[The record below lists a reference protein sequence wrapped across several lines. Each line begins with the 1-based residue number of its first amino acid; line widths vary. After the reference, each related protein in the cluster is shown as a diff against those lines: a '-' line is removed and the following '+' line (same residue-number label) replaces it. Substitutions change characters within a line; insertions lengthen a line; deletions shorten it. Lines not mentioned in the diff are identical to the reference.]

1 MKATI
6 YKIYRILGN
15 FLSSSRSGE
24 LLLTILVPLL
34 PPILLI
40 FSKIDVIAIDGFVDT
55 ILTVA
60 SLLASFEIASITIL
74 MTSPSKNI
82 EYAKKKPT
90 NKERKNLE
98 GFGISYYQLILI
110 RNFYVIFIL
119 LLTIAIGLILKILL
133 SSMSLTAQKIL
144 LGVELFLLSHGL
156 IVLVMVLIHMY
167 HLLWDE
173 KLTKDDIIGKE
184 HSN

>member
-1 MKATI
+1 MKAMM

-15 FLSSSRSGE
+15 FLSSSKKGE
-24 LLLTILVPLL
+24 IIITILVPLFL
-34 PPILLI
+34 PILLI
-40 FSKIDVIAIDGFVDT
+40 FSKINTKSIDEFVNT

-82 EYAKKKPT
+82 EYAKRRHADKSRT
-90 NKERKNLE
+90 NLE

-110 RNFYVIFIL
+110 RNFYVIFVL
-119 LLTIAIGLILKILL
+119 LFTIAVGLVSKILFSISSITYQKILL
-133 SSMSLTAQKIL
+133 SI
-144 LGVELFLLSHGL
+144 ELYFLCHGL
-156 IVLVMVLIHMY
+156 IVLIMVLIHMY

-184 HSN
+184 HN